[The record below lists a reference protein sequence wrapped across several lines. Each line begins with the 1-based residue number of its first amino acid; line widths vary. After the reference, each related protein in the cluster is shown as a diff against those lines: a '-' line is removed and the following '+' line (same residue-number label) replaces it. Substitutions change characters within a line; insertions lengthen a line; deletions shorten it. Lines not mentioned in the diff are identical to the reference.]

1 VRAHAAVCLRRS
13 VARASAELS
22 AESLVA
28 YMAQLHRRI
37 FDLVNSS
44 EIHEKLG
51 GVAILDQLI
60 DVSGK

>member
-1 VRAHAAVCLRRS
+1 
-13 VARASAELS
+13 
-22 AESLVA
+22 
-28 YMAQLHRRI
+28 MAQLHRRI

-51 GVAILDQLI
+51 GVAILDQLM